1 MGSLSRLP
9 YTAITPPFER
19 RAPKS
24 SSKTEAPV
32 LAFVGSLRTFGV
44 WRPRFFKNNLLCR
57 GEHYPSGAAEYT
69 RGLVWD
75 PGGTGSKL

>member
-1 MGSLSRLP
+1 
-9 YTAITPPFER
+9 
-19 RAPKS
+19 
-24 SSKTEAPV
+24 
-32 LAFVGSLRTFGV
+32 LRTFGV